1 MAVEATWTPPK
12 DWQTGAVVT
21 AAEMNTYISNNL
33 LALKNRV
40 SAQYRLAEATDYS
53 TTSTSFVDVDATRLA
68 LTLETTGGHLLVGF
82 HGVVRTFNGMGVYFD
97 VDIDGTRVGGD
108 DGITMTEA
116 NETYSAQNLSFVR
129 LVTGIE
135 AGSHTV
141 KLQWKKATSTA
152 NAVVLYAGGSS
163 HISTVGQTVEGMMH
177 PQFWVLEV

>member
-1 MAVEATWTPPK
+1 MMAIEATWESPK

-40 SAQYRLAEATDYS
+40 SAQYRLAEAADYS

-82 HGVVRTFNGMGVYFD
+82 HGCMKAVGFGVYFD

-108 DGITMTEA
+108 DGIIMTDPQS
-116 NETYSAQNLSFVR
+116 TYGAQSISFVR

-141 KLQWKKATSTA
+141 KLQWKKATATS
-152 NAVVLYAGGSS
+152 NAVTLFAGGSTY
-163 HISTVGQTVEGMMH
+163 ISTGTYVVEGMLH